1 MDSWSTA
8 LLRWLRSHRDE
19 ARVRLLRLAAAS
31 SAAALLLGLMQRRL
45 ALAAAAAPK
54 IQDVPLSLVLDNV
67 EAGRVHSAVLA
78 AGAATFRL
86 KDNSILKATLP
97 ALDTQWLLKLLRKHA
112 VEFSAQGPS
121 RWRAALVIL
130 LPFGYLGACGYMLWR
145 LTNDQGFNGGRELP
159 AASAGADD
167 DLMVPAVSFADVA
180 GLPRVKAQVAEV
192 VDCLRRPE
200 RYARL
205 GARPPRGLLLVG
217 PPGTGKTLLAKAVA
231 AECGVP
237 FLCCSGSEFVEVF
250 VGRGAKRVRTLF
262 DEAARRAPCVVFIDE
277 LDAVGGARSG
287 RGGGSEEHEHTLNQ
301 LLAAM
306 DGVTSTARVLVMGAT
321 NRLKALDA
329 ALVRPGRFDR
339 VLTLQLP
346 DETGRRDVLAVHARR
361 APLEEREGTL
371 RAVAARTAGWSGAE
385 LANLANEA
393 AIGAARAG
401 RDAVTRGDFDD
412 ALAEYARARAARAAP
427 DTAADLD
434 QFAANFMRGLQQAS
448 ATAGGSIDDNE

>member
-1 MDSWSTA
+1 M
-8 LLRWLRSHRDE
+8 
-19 ARVRLLRLAAAS
+19 
-31 SAAALLLGLMQRRL
+31 
-45 ALAAAAAPK
+45 
-54 IQDVPLSLVLDNV
+54 
-67 EAGRVHSAVLA
+67 
-78 AGAATFRL
+78 
-86 KDNSILKATLP
+86 
-97 ALDTQWLLKLLRKHA
+97 
-112 VEFSAQGPS
+112 
-121 RWRAALVIL
+121 
-130 LPFGYLGACGYMLWR
+130 
-145 LTNDQGFNGGRELP
+145 
-159 AASAGADD
+159 
-167 DLMVPAVSFADVA
+167 
-180 GLPRVKAQVAEV
+180 
-192 VDCLRRPE
+192 
-200 RYARL
+200 
-205 GARPPRGLLLVG
+205 G

-306 DGVTSTARVLVMGAT
+306 DGVTSTARVIVMGAT

-346 DETGRRDVLAVHARR
+346 DEAGRRDVLAVHARR

-371 RAVAARTAGWSGAE
+371 RAVAARTAGWSRRARQPQRG
-385 LANLANEA
+385 
-393 AIGAARAG
+393 GRRGRAG

-412 ALAEYARARAARAAP
+412 ALAGAPRGARRPGHGRRPRPVRGELYARAAAGER
-427 DTAADLD
+427 D
-434 QFAANFMRGLQQAS
+434 
-448 ATAGGSIDDNE
+448 GGRVDR